1 MEYLDFKSAKC
12 KDCFKCLR
20 ECPIKAIKYEN
31 HQAQIVAD
39 KCILCGRCTV
49 VCPQNAKRV
58 HSERAEVLKM
68 LDGPEKVIASVAP
81 SFISSFDV
89 KSFGVFNEAL
99 KKLGFAFA
107 EETAA
112 GAKVVTEEYTRLLSK
127 GTYNNLISSACPA
140 INRMI
145 QLYYPKALQY
155 LAPVVSPMVA
165 HAKMLKEKY
174 PDYKIVFIGPCVAKK
189 REAAESGVIDGVLT
203 FEDLE
208 KMFAEKKINPEEI
221 EVAETEKVNDA
232 LNLARYYPISRGI
245 IKSFTVLPKGYE
257 YVAVD
262 GVKRSFDV
270 LSDIE
275 SLSGMFIEIN
285 CCEYACINGPCSLK
299 RPGGALKS
307 NETVRK
313 YVGKK
318 SSPVVL
324 GDNKNQVDI
333 DLAEEHERLSR
344 HERTDPSEREI
355 MEILAKTGIYKR
367 EDELDCGA
375 CGYSTCREKAIAVL
389 NGNAD
394 IELCI
399 PYMRRRAESMSYEI
413 IQNSPYGVIVMDN
426 DYRIMEYNSSA
437 RSILGIDQIDAKGS
451 YAYDCFDVS
460 EFALARQTEKNITQK
475 RIYIDKT
482 KKYADS
488 TIVLLTDHKIM
499 FAFLRDVTEK
509 VENDK
514 KLNDVKRETI
524 ETTDAVI
531 KKQMR
536 VAQEIASLLGETT
549 AETKVALLKLK
560 KTLIDSGYKDE

>member
-1 MEYLDFKSAKC
+1 
-12 KDCFKCLR
+12 
-20 ECPIKAIKYEN
+20 
-31 HQAQIVAD
+31 
-39 KCILCGRCTV
+39 
-49 VCPQNAKRV
+49 
-58 HSERAEVLKM
+58 
-68 LDGPEKVIASVAP
+68 
-81 SFISSFDV
+81 
-89 KSFGVFNEAL
+89 
-99 KKLGFAFA
+99 
-107 EETAA
+107 
-112 GAKVVTEEYTRLLSK
+112 
-127 GTYNNLISSACPA
+127 
-140 INRMI
+140 
-145 QLYYPKALQY
+145 
-155 LAPVVSPMVA
+155 
-165 HAKMLKEKY
+165 
-174 PDYKIVFIGPCVAKK
+174 
-189 REAAESGVIDGVLT
+189 
-203 FEDLE
+203 
-208 KMFAEKKINPEEI
+208 
-221 EVAETEKVNDA
+221 
-232 LNLARYYPISRGI
+232 
-245 IKSFTVLPKGYE
+245 
-257 YVAVD
+257 
-262 GVKRSFDV
+262 
-270 LSDIE
+270 
-275 SLSGMFIEIN
+275 MFIEIN

-318 SSPVVL
+318 SSPVML
-324 GDNKNQVDI
+324 NGNQNRVDVN
-333 DLAEEHERLSR
+333 LTEEHERLSR

-375 CGYSTCREKAIAVL
+375 CGYSTCREKAIAVI

-394 IELCI
+394 IEMCI

-437 RSILGIDQIDAKGS
+437 RLILGIDQIDAKGS